1 MPKSVDGVVDYY
13 RILGVPKSA
22 TTAEIKQAYRR
33 LALTHHPD
41 KYGDMAQIVLINEA
55 YATLKNADKRAKYD
69 VVHAMNFGSVA
80 QFVHKIAE
88 HWQLPKNLKDNLRYA
103 ERQTSHLRMLGRAH
117 WRQNSGQFLKNAAAI
132 FAKMQSLTKQTSHDD
147 SHDDMTKLR
156 LSSQLA
162 DNGGEVY
169 FMYQGRKVR
178 TVLPKGLKQGAQIKL
193 IIDGVPVWLVIEIYS
208 DK

>member
-41 KYGDMAQIVLINEA
+41 KHGDMAQIVLINEA

-69 VVHAMNFGSVA
+69 VVHTVNFGSVA

-103 ERQTSHLRMLGRAH
+103 ERQARHLKMLSKTH
-117 WRQNSGQFLKNAAAI
+117 WRQNSGQFLKGAAAI
-132 FAKMQSLTKQTSHDD
+132 FTKMQSLTKQTSPN
-147 SHDDMTKLR
+147 DMTKLR

-178 TVLPKGLKQGAQIKL
+178 TVLPKGLKHGMQIKL
-193 IIDGVPVWLVIEIYS
+193 IIDGAPVWLMIEIYS

>member
-1 MPKSVDGVVDYY
+1 MSKSVDGVVDYY

-41 KYGDMAQIVLINEA
+41 KHGDMAQIVLINEA

-88 HWQLPKNLKDNLRYA
+88 HWQLPKNLKDNLQYA
-103 ERQTSHLRMLGRAH
+103 ERQARHLRMLGRAH

-132 FAKMQSLTKQTSHDD
+132 FAKMQSLTKQT